1 MYTIIV
7 HVGNVDQARLG
18 QYTARPASSLSLYPS
33 EPLPA
38 WLAWDGR
45 SCLVA
50 LVQPLAF
57 GAGLQPVLIRRGTR
71 DQGTKGTLRAPS
83 ASNNASFACYQGPR
97 HGRNGRRGLSR
108 AIGVGV

>member
-1 MYTIIV
+1 M
-7 HVGNVDQARLG
+7 
-18 QYTARPASSLSLYPS
+18 
-33 EPLPA
+33 
-38 WLAWDGR
+38 
-45 SCLVA
+45 A

-71 DQGTKGTLRAPS
+71 DQGTKGTLRAPF

-108 AIGVGV
+108 AIGVGVEVWNEAGTEHALFPQHTAA